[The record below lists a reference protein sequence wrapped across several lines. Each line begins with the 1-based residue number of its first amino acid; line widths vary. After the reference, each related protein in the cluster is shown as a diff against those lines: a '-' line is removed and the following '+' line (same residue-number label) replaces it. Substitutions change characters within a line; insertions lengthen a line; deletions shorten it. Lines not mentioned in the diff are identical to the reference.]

1 MFVTPTPALMTVNA
15 FRGKQ
20 EGTGNTSAFAP
31 SFTKEKIVKVRKH
44 YKKKMKWQSYE
55 EFFPELLQASWTIS
69 AKLIHIFLLY

>member
-1 MFVTPTPALMTVNA
+1 MTVNA

-44 YKKKMKWQSYE
+44 YKKKNEMKWQSYE
-55 EFFPELLQASWTIS
+55 EFFSELLQASWTIS

>member
-44 YKKKMKWQSYE
+44 YLKKNEVK
-55 EFFPELLQASWTIS
+55 
-69 AKLIHIFLLY
+69 